1 MPLSFS
7 DLSHFPTGTLVP
19 SGLDHQLLQIRNR
32 GKADFSV
39 NNVLVIKPNLC
50 LNSTI
55 KCHGIDF

>member
-19 SGLDHQLLQIRNR
+19 SGLDHQLLQ

-39 NNVLVIKPNLC
+39 NNAQVIKPNLC
-50 LNSTI
+50 LNSII
-55 KCHGIDF
+55 KCHGIDL